1 MPGTALGAANKQE
14 TKGKC
19 RGLALQR
26 LRFRGWERDV
36 HRADITYSK
45 QTAAGL

>member
-1 MPGTALGAANKQE
+1 MGAANKQE

-19 RGLALQR
+19 RGLALQK

-36 HRADITYSK
+36 HRTDITYSK
-45 QTAAGL
+45 QTAMGL